1 VGGRQIVYD
10 ARMPSFERRG
20 SGDATRRVTAA
31 GIPAVAAII
40 AAAALIAAL
49 PACSGKAPVP
59 SPVDTV
65 NSLESEDLK
74 AGTGAPIAAGQQ
86 AVVQYTGW
94 LYDASTADK
103 KGKEFDSSAN
113 SGQPFRF
120 VIGGGQVIKGWD
132 QGVAGMKV
140 GGIRRL
146 IIPAALAYGEEGAGG
161 VIPPGATLVFDITL
175 TGIE

>member
-1 VGGRQIVYD
+1 
-10 ARMPSFERRG
+10 MTS
-20 SGDATRRVTAA
+20 STRILSYGAALAAA
-31 GIPAVAAII
+31 GILAASAVIG
-40 AAAALIAAL
+40 ALT
-49 PACSGKAPVP
+49 ACSGKAAGPAP
-59 SPVDTV
+59 AAGPAATV

-74 AGTGAPIAAGQQ
+74 VGTGAPIAAGQQ

-94 LYDASTADK
+94 LYEASAADK

-140 GGIRRL
+140 GGSRRL
-146 IIPAALAYGEEGAGG
+146 IIPADLAYGAEGAGG
-161 VIPPGATLVFDITL
+161 VIPPGATLVFEVSL
-175 TGIE
+175 VSIE